1 MKDKTQ
7 MWAIISL
14 FLILILTLL
23 TILATGVWL
32 KPANAWEP
40 TYSHLDIGIM
50 GWELGDDIVPY
61 AASLPF
67 FGYDCDDVAIY
78 SRYWLLSLDEDL
90 NVEIYRSIRVNPVT
104 RLFHVWLVVDNV
116 TDSYIYDWGFAR
128 QDTWNFEGRR
138 MTFKQLLQEAI
149 WDEQ

>member
-14 FLILILTLL
+14 FLILVLTLL

-32 KPANAWEP
+32 KPANALEP
-40 TYSHLDIGIM
+40 YNGD
-50 GWELGDDIVPY
+50 WKLGDDIVPY
-61 AASLPF
+61 AGSLPF

-90 NVEIYRSIRVNPVT
+90 NIEIQRSIRVNPVT
-104 RLFHVWLVVDNV
+104 RLFHVWLVVDNT

-138 MTFKQLLQEAI
+138 MTFRQLLQEAI
-149 WDEQ
+149 WDEGQSK